1 MAKAI
6 SGSVSTVKST
16 LFKRPD
22 ELKNKVDA
30 AYKAAIINNP
40 KTPATKDPYA
50 GQPAWKRDINK
61 YYDTS
66 IRNYET
72 AESEKANQQKAAN
85 QSSADAKT
93 RQAYINNLLQRR
105 AMQQG
110 MARNGVVGGAAQTSM
125 INMGN
130 NLATNTNA
138 IANNLST
145 TNTSID
151 NNLRSNIQAQ
161 RAQYEEQRRTALA
174 NEQSR
179 QDTLAQNKISN
190 DLNERKFQEDKKQ
203 SEYNRRR
210 ESQIDKE
217 NRWKEQ
223 SVYSSV
229 GQADKAINATRRKI
243 HKTEKQMK
251 SLAKKIKKAKGT
263 AKSKLQKQ
271 YKSLKNRKDQY
282 GIKLGYQKAGR
293 SNYINANKKK

>member
-6 SGSVSTVKST
+6 SGSVSTVKSN
-16 LFKRPD
+16 LFTKPD
-22 ELKNKVDA
+22 ELKNKLDA
-30 AYKAAIINNP
+30 AYKAAITNNP
-40 KTPATKDPYA
+40 KTPATEDPYD

-72 AESEKANQQKAAN
+72 AESEKANQQKVAN

-138 IANNLST
+138 IANNLSK

-203 SEYNRRR
+203 SEYNRKRK
-210 ESQIDKE
+210 SQIDKE
-217 NRWKEQ
+217 NRWKKQ
-223 SVYSSV
+223 AVYSSV
-229 GQADKAINATRRKI
+229 GQADGAINATRRI
-243 HKTEKQMK
+243 IRKTEKQMK

-263 AKSKLQKQ
+263 AKSELQKQ

-282 GIKLGYQKAGR
+282 GIKLGYQKVGR
-293 SNYINANKKK
+293 SNYINKKK

>member
-22 ELKNKVDA
+22 DLRSKMDA
-30 AYKAAIINNP
+30 VYKAALTKIP
-40 KTPATKDPYA
+40 TTPATNDPYS

-66 IRNYET
+66 IKNYET
-72 AESEKANQQKAAN
+72 AETEKANQQKAAN
-85 QSSADAKT
+85 QASADAKT
-93 RQAYINNLLQRR
+93 RQAYINNILQQR

-110 MARNGVVGGAAQTSM
+110 LARNGIVGGAAQTSM

-138 IANNLST
+138 IANNLSS

-229 GQADKAINATRRKI
+229 GQADRAINATRRKI
-243 HKTEKQMK
+243 RKIEKQMK
-251 SLAKKIKKAKGT
+251 SLARKIKKAKGKT
-263 AKSKLQKQ
+263 KSKLQKQ
-271 YKSLKNRKDQY
+271 YERLKNRRDQY
-282 GIKLGYQKAGR
+282 VIKLGYQKAGR
-293 SNYINANKKK
+293 SDYVNANKKK